1 MRFGI
6 VRPTANN
13 SSSAREESNHETSAD
28 TPYDKKRGS
37 IFPEPLG
44 IEHFHELEQALGY
57 TFNDKSLL
65 ESAMT
70 HRSVQARGGT
80 MDYERLEFL
89 GDAVLDLAVAKL
101 LLVRHEK
108 AKEGELSKMRAALVN
123 STSLSSIARAKKFGR
138 FIRLSRGELAS
149 GGAERASILA
159 DVFEATIGAVY
170 TDGGHDAV
178 VTVIENLLGD
188 SLMTVTPRD
197 PKTELQEA
205 LHALGSESPVYRLE
219 CVEGPEHSPVF
230 ISVVEV
236 DGQIVG
242 RGRGP
247 TKKAS
252 QQAAAEEALSKV
264 KPGDD
269 LDAAFLVAEGGDNPH
284 AAQLS
289 PSLAANTDT
298 THEET
303 LSSEENKQ
311 GTPGQNE

>member
-6 VRPTANN
+6 VRSSG
-13 SSSAREESNHETSAD
+13 SSSDGLESEA
-28 TPYDKKRGS
+28 DKKKIVGV
-37 IFPEPLG
+37 PEPLG
-44 IEHFHELEQALGY
+44 VENYHEIEDAIGY
-57 TFNDKSLL
+57 AFKDRSLL

-70 HRSVQARGGT
+70 HRSVQVKGGK

-89 GDAVLDLAVAKL
+89 GDAVFDLAVAKL
-101 LLVRHEK
+101 LLDRHPN
-108 AKEGELSKMRAALVN
+108 AKEGDLSKMRAALVN
-123 STSLSSIARAKKFGR
+123 ATSLATIARSKKLGR

-159 DVFEATIGAVY
+159 DVLEAMLGAIY
-170 TDGGHDAV
+170 TDGGYDAALSCV
-178 VTVIENLLGD
+178 EGLLGEQ
-188 SLMTVTPRD
+188 LLTVTPRD

-205 LHALGSESPVYRLE
+205 LHSLGSEAPVYRLE

-252 QQAAAEEALSKV
+252 QQAAAEEALVKV

-269 LDAAFLVAEGGDNPH
+269 LDAAFLTEEATSEEETRSDLVKNE
-284 AAQLS
+284 
-289 PSLAANTDT
+289 AANSTDHVDET
-298 THEET
+298 GSSPQVEREEKGE
-303 LSSEENKQ
+303 S
-311 GTPGQNE
+311 

>member
-6 VRPTANN
+6 VRPSSNN
-13 SSSAREESNHETSAD
+13 PHSSENEYQDDGSGKR
-28 TPYDKKRGS
+28 RGS
-37 IFPEPLG
+37 LFPEPLG
-44 IEHFHELEQALGY
+44 VDHFHELESALGY
-57 TFNDKSLL
+57 TFKDISLL

-70 HRSVQARGGT
+70 HRSVQAKGGT

-101 LLVRHEK
+101 LLVKHPN

-123 STSLSSIARAKKFGR
+123 STSLSTIARAKKFGR

-178 VTVIENLLGD
+178 VQCIEQLLGD
-188 SLMTVTPRD
+188 SLLTVTPRD

-252 QQAAAEEALSKV
+252 QQAAAEEALTKV

-269 LDAAFLVAEGGDNPH
+269 LDAAFLVAEGEQENAPT
-284 AAQLS
+284 
-289 PSLAANTDT
+289 AANTDT
-298 THEET
+298 PQQI
-303 LSSEENKQ
+303 ENDTAKNS
-311 GTPGQNE
+311 GDEG